1 MPFLPSIGTIAVTE
15 LGDIFAGAAIATP
28 VGTIGVTELADP
40 PDVAGN
46 FTASAVIALD
56 ELADLP
62 DLVGGFTAS
71 ASIAVAAGN
80 DSPSISGLDT
90 AFGAISI
97 TGGND
102 ALAATGMFTASGA
115 AALTE
120 GRDATAL
127 AALFLASGSIS
138 LTAGNDS
145 PALVG
150 FYGELGSI
158 AVTEGADTP
167 SMAGSFL
174 APAAIGMVAGHSEF
188 GDVPSFSG
196 TFATSASMGITEGH
210 DSFMVFSSGV
220 EYHIYSNTGV
230 GDPINYTTAIATT
243 GLLEWTSSP
252 LSYPGTWRF
261 GVRAFNPVN
270 GLEEENLDCSVTIIL
285 DAGGNDITNR
295 PLPPQALRAFA
306 TAGGGIRV
314 EWAYN
319 TINPSPI
326 PTGFHVYIGTG
337 GTPSYGSPVATVSF
351 QASIAGTFVANL
363 SGLVNGTVYTIG
375 VRAYNAT
382 AEEPNTNTVNVTA
395 AAVGPTAVIDLSATA
410 IV

>member
-1 MPFLPSIGTIAVTE
+1 MPFLVSNGQIAVTE
-15 LGDIFAGAAIATP
+15 LGDVPDLLGGATP
-28 VGTIGVTELADP
+28 VGTIGIAEGADSPDLLGGFTALGSITVTELVDLS
-40 PDVAGN
+40 DLAG
-46 FTASAVIALD
+46 L
-56 ELADLP
+56 L
-62 DLVGGFTAS
+62 TAS

-102 ALAATGMFTASGA
+102 ALAATGTFTASGA

-120 GRDATAL
+120 GRDAPAL

-145 PALVG
+145 PALAG

-158 AVTEGADTP
+158 AVTEGADSP

-174 APAAIGMVAGHSEF
+174 APAAIGMVAGHSELA
-188 GDVPSFSG
+188 DVPSFSG

-220 EYHIYSNTGV
+220 EYHIYSNTGA
-230 GDPINYTTAIATT
+230 GDPINYTAAIATT

-252 LSYPGTWRF
+252 LAFPGTWRF

-363 SGLVNGTVYTIG
+363 SGLVNGTVYTVG

-395 AAVGPTAVIDLSATA
+395 SSVGPTAVVDLAATA